1 MGLQW
6 TQSLHFCRLYG
17 TYAQQVNFQTHVEN
31 RSFFA
36 FNILAQASFAHAL
49 KSPYRSSQQH
59 VSPTQCWQ
67 FPQLF
72 FFVILLFLMPKKKI
86 KLPHLWIIFMC
97 ACICIYKYTHLRVRT
112 MTWLQPK
119 NTETFSFLAMT
130 EYCITSVWSRCPLT
144 MGNSKS

>member
-31 RSFFA
+31 CSFFA
-36 FNILAQASFAHAL
+36 LNILAQASFAHAL

-72 FFVILLFLMPKKKI
+72 FVILLFLMPKKI

-97 ACICIYKYTHLRVRT
+97 ACICIYKYTHVRVRT

-130 EYCITSVWSRCPLT
+130 EYCITSVWSYCPLIT
-144 MGNSKS
+144 GNSKS